1 MRSNLLPVWRAAGA
15 CLAVVALVSC
25 GGSGGPSGPSG
36 PTQAVSATENIFTP
50 AQVTVTAGT
59 TLEWTNNGNVVHN
72 VVSADLADLFVE
84 PAKFAPG
91 ATYHYRF
98 TKPGTYHY
106 YCSIHGT
113 AAGGGQQGVVVVTG

>member
-1 MRSNLLPVWRAAGA
+1 MWRAAVA
-15 CLAVVALVSC
+15 SLAVVGLVSC
-25 GGSGGPSGPSG
+25 GGSSAPSG
-36 PTQAVSATENIFTP
+36 PTQPVSVTENIFTP
-50 AQVTVTAGT
+50 AEITVAAGT
-59 TLEWTNNGNVVHN
+59 TIEWTNNGNVVHN
-72 VVSADLADLFVE
+72 VVSADLSDLFVE

-91 ATYHYRF
+91 ATYRYRF